1 MGHAGQGYHT
11 MPAVRRMA
19 KFAIGKRGPIKG
31 KWLRLAGRSKLTERQ
46 DGRERFRCPEYRL
59 PIERL
64 FRIGYEKTAPIFSGI
79 GEAQR
84 LLGRPMSDFESLA
97 RTRYRGGGTPR
108 QRRPSLPYR
117 SLRNLAPISNRQP
130 TWLLPHCTTIGN
142 CSPTIVT
149 ISG

>member
-1 MGHAGQGYHT
+1 MGHASQAYHT
-11 MPAVRRMA
+11 MPTVRRMA

-31 KWLRLAGRSKLTERQ
+31 KWLRVAGRSKLTERQ

-64 FRIGYEKTAPIFSGI
+64 FRIGYEKRAPIFSGI

-84 LLGRPMSDFESLA
+84 SIGRPMSDFESLA
-97 RTRYRGGGTPR
+97 RTRYRGGDTPR

-117 SLRNLAPISNRQP
+117 SLRNLAPISN
-130 TWLLPHCTTIGN
+130 
-142 CSPTIVT
+142 
-149 ISG
+149 